1 MILCADQLND
11 EKQKKLAG
19 IIHDNSPNLNLVVD
33 RETLHY
39 IEKYL
44 LRDKA
49 HVGIFPCFQKVEGLC
64 YKPISS
70 EPIYLCCSAQHPLFT
85 TDDETI
91 SPDILASTL
100 AIHPGIDINAAGR
113 EQLKKLQPLSRPYEF
128 DTRKAMILSGRY
140 IGYLPQSYIHQELNH
155 NEIRIIHANTMS
167 YLFELSMVYKR
178 SPREG
183 NKVDLVKRAFSEVF

>member
-11 EKQKKLAG
+11 GKQKKLAEIIQ

-33 RETLHY
+33 RETLHN

-70 EPIYLCCSAQHPLFT
+70 EPIYLCCSAQHPLFA

-91 SPDILASTL
+91 SPDMLASTP
-100 AIHPGIDINAAGR
+100 AIHPGININAAGR
-113 EQLKKLQPLSRPYEF
+113 EQLKKYSHSAGPMNLIP
-128 DTRKAMILSGRY
+128 
-140 IGYLPQSYIHQELNH
+140 
-155 NEIRIIHANTMS
+155 
-167 YLFELSMVYKR
+167 
-178 SPREG
+178 
-183 NKVDLVKRAFSEVF
+183 VKR